1 MCSAVVFVFFFKQK
15 TAYEMRISDWSSD
28 VCSSDLWRVG
38 DVRGRLNIAAFRNW
52 YDDAVNY
59 INVTGF
65 VPVDDPSFPDRGS
78 FGFNAADLTIS
89 GIDIDGKISPTP
101 GVVFCFY
108 GTYLDPKVKSVTN
121 VDPFTPVSVTLPSPE
136 FSYTTGWDFKPPATV

>member
-1 MCSAVVFVFFFKQK
+1 
-15 TAYEMRISDWSSD
+15 MRISDWSSD
-28 VCSSDLWRVG
+28 VCSSDL
-38 DVRGRLNIAAFRNW
+38 IAAFRNW

-89 GIDIDGKISPTP
+89 GIEIDGNISPTP
-101 GVVFCFY
+101 GMVFSFS
-108 GTYLDPKVKSVTN
+108 GTYLDQKVKRVTN
-121 VDPFTPVSVTLPSPE
+121 VDPFPPVSVTLPSPE
-136 FSYTTGWDFKPPATV
+136 FSYPIGWDRSEEPRVGKESVSK